1 MARVLRRAAHL
12 SLYEFFGLYAP
23 KAYVAAWIP
32 RVILEALFFAL
43 VAQFIG
49 GHELLLFALVG
60 LTAYRTLQSTLT
72 FTTASVTWELY
83 AGTLPL
89 LVGSPTSPL
98 LVLTGRNLAW
108 MANGLITGLLT
119 LAVAAVLGLALTPFS
134 LLGALVV
141 LMIIEL
147 SSYALGVFVGSVI
160 LRFPGFGN
168 LTATRLGFVLFAIS
182 GVNIPLSALPDW
194 VQTIALGAPLAH
206 GLLALR
212 EVLGA
217 ADPSVFVP
225 LLAAEIGIG
234 ATYFGL
240 AMLSFALFLHR
251 ARLHGTLDY
260 H

>member
-1 MARVLRRAAHL
+1 
-12 SLYEFFGLYAP
+12 
-23 KAYVAAWIP
+23 
-32 RVILEALFFAL
+32 
-43 VAQFIG
+43 
-49 GHELLLFALVG
+49 
-60 LTAYRTLQSTLT
+60 
-72 FTTASVTWELY
+72 
-83 AGTLPL
+83 
-89 LVGSPTSPL
+89 
-98 LVLTGRNLAW
+98 